1 MAKLGQAQGRRKV
14 MDDLF
19 NTSEVL
25 DKVLTAL
32 STTITGLESDLKEM
46 KKGTKEYEATQKR
59 INDLKEKE
67 QKKQEEYNK
76 KQGMLNSAFG
86 ANLDEIK
93 SINDK
98 AIQATE
104 GMEMV
109 SKAFGDN
116 GKDASIAITSYTDQ
130 IEKSVKK
137 GSDLTDAQQSVLTEV
152 GSMFE
157 NVGKLGTDE
166 FKAFD
171 AQAVAKKREEIVK
184 QGGTQ
189 DDLDAFDIAA
199 KASSAAT
206 TTNTLMDDV
215 VGKTMDFGKSIQD
228 TIGKI
233 PLVGGVLSGVM
244 GEQLKII
251 GADLKKNLTA
261 QLMSGKLSAA
271 GIGKAFRGTIPAI
284 RAMGSALMTATG
296 GLTLLLGLLAAA
308 AVALVGLATK
318 ARDFASAQGIAF
330 TQSVKLQG
338 QLMTASAGLIG
349 TNLKS
354 KDIAGEMID
363 AFGTLEQV
371 NAGNIVRIGQLS
383 TRFGVATKD
392 IIGFQKA
399 FTDVTGASVDVAN
412 DVVRA
417 VGSMATGAG
426 VAAGK
431 VIADIAGNMEAF
443 ARFSQDGAS
452 GMAKAA
458 IEAAKIGS
466 SLGEVVK
473 VADSLLNFEQS
484 ITSEFE
490 AQVLTGK
497 NLNLERARAAALQG
511 DFATLT
517 AEIQQQV
524 GGLGNLQAMNVIQK
538 DAIAGALGLSVSELT
553 KIARGEAIEDEESP
567 ELKEQKRT
575 NQILIDGFTG
585 NKEALDN
592 IGKKSSESSGGMFGD
607 FL

>member
-32 STTITGLESDLKEM
+32 GTTISGLESDLKQM

-76 KQGMLNSAFG
+76 KQGIINKAFG
-86 ANLDEIK
+86 SNLDQIK
-93 SINDK
+93 FINDK
-98 AIQATE
+98 AIQASE
-104 GMEMV
+104 GMEV
-109 SKAFGDN
+109 VANTFGDN
-116 GKDASIAITSYTDQ
+116 GKDVSKAVTAYTDQ
-130 IEKSVKK
+130 VEGIVKA
-137 GSDLTDAQQSVLTEV
+137 GGDVTEAQQSVLTEV
-152 GSMFE
+152 GTMFD

-166 FKAFD
+166 FKKVD
-171 AQAVAKKREEIVK
+171 AMAIAKKREEIVK
-184 QGGTQ
+184 QGGTEKDLAIFDASAEAAQ
-189 DDLDAFDIAA
+189 AASTTDD
-199 KASSAAT
+199 
-206 TTNTLMDDV
+206 LMDDV

-251 GADLKKNLTA
+251 GADLKKNLTT

-308 AVALVGLATK
+308 AVALVGLAKK
-318 ARDFASAQGIAF
+318 ARDYATDQGIAF
-330 TQSVKLQG
+330 SQSVKLQG
-338 QLMTASAGLIG
+338 SIMAAKAKMIGLDMDAG
-349 TNLKS
+349 K
-354 KDIAGEMID
+354 IAGEMIE
-363 AFGTLEQV
+363 AFGTLDRV
-371 NAGNIVRIGQLS
+371 NSGNIAQIGKLS
-383 TRFGVATKD
+383 RRFGVGTND
-392 IIGFQKA
+392 LITFQKA

-553 KIARGEAIEDEESP
+553 KIARGEATEDEDSP

>member
-1 MAKLGQAQGRRKV
+1 MARKPDLRRKL
-14 MDDLF
+14 MDNMF
-19 NTSEVL
+19 NYSDKL
-25 DKVLTAL
+25 DKTLTAL
-32 STTITGLESDLKEM
+32 GVAISDVGGDLAKM
-46 KKGTKEYEATQKR
+46 TKGSKEYIATQSKLE
-59 INDLKEKE
+59 DLN
-67 QKKQEEYNK
+67 KKQEKKLIEFNK
-76 KQGMLNSAFG
+76 VQGNLNEKYG
-86 ANLDEIK
+86 ANLDQIK
-93 SINDK
+93 LVNDK
-98 AIQATE
+98 AIKMQDGLDVVAN
-104 GMEMV
+104 
-109 SKAFGDN
+109 AFGEKGN
-116 GKDASIAITSYTDQ
+116 DAAIQLERYTDT
-130 IEKSVKK
+130 IEDAALAGK
-137 GSDLTDAQQSVLTEV
+137 DLTDAQSATLDEIGTMLGNIAKVGTE
-152 GSMFE
+152 
-157 NVGKLGTDE
+157 D

-171 AQAVAKKREEIVK
+171 AQAVAKKREEIEK
-184 QGGTQ
+184 KGSAK
-189 DDLDAFDIAA
+189 DLAAFDVVADAEQAA
-199 KASSAAT
+199 DR
-206 TTNTLMDDV
+206 TNKLIGDTVD
-215 VGKTMDFGKSIQD
+215 KTMQFGKSIQD

-233 PLVGGVLSGVM
+233 PLVGGILSDVM

-251 GADLKKNLTA
+251 GATLRKNLVK
-261 QLMSGKLSAA
+261 QLVAGKLTVG
-271 GIGKAFRGTIPAI
+271 GIGRAFKATLLPI

-308 AVALVGLATK
+308 AVALVGLAKK
-318 ARDFASAQGIAF
+318 ARDYATDQGIAF
-330 TQSVKLQG
+330 SQSVKLQG
-338 QLMTASAGLIG
+338 SIMAAKAKMIGLDMDAG
-349 TNLKS
+349 K
-354 KDIAGEMID
+354 IAGEMIE
-363 AFGTLEQV
+363 AFGTLDRV
-371 NAGNIVRIGQLS
+371 NSGNIAQIGKLS
-383 TRFGVATKD
+383 RRFGVGTND
-392 IIGFQKA
+392 LITFQKA

-553 KIARGEAIEDEESP
+553 KIARGEATEDEDSP

>member
-1 MAKLGQAQGRRKV
+1 MAQRTPQQDRR
-14 MDDLF
+14 LF
-19 NTSEVL
+19 EIL
-25 DKVLTAL
+25 DKWTERLDQSEKRIIAL
-32 STTITGLESDLKEM
+32 KSALEETTKGSQLYAKIQQDINKEEKKRAIAQRNSNAQQTRANKAHGEYVDEVQNITKKASEAKKSVESNMGEIGGVSGKIVDS
-46 KKGTKEYEATQKR
+46 
-59 INDLKEKE
+59 INDLQIDITKKTKEGQDASLSTMLLDKLKE
-67 QKKQEEYNK
+67 SSDNFADLFGDEAGGGFMGIDYDELEKIRANVEESGDDK
-76 KQGMLNSAFG
+76 AKSAFKVYEG
-86 ANLDEIK
+86 NLLLAQGTKDTIEE
-93 SINDK
+93 
-98 AIQATE
+98 AQGLAT
-104 GMEMV
+104 
-109 SKAFGDN
+109 KFGD
-116 GKDASIAITSYTDQ
+116 KI
-130 IEKSVKK
+130 
-137 GSDLTDAQQSVLTEV
+137 GSQL
-152 GSMFE
+152 
-157 NVGKLGTDE
+157 
-166 FKAFD
+166 
-171 AQAVAKKREEIVK
+171 
-184 QGGTQ
+184 
-189 DDLDAFDIAA
+189 
-199 KASSAAT
+199 
-206 TTNTLMDDV
+206 
-215 VGKTMDFGKSIQD
+215 
-228 TIGKI
+228 GKI
-233 PLVGGVLSGVM
+233 PLIGGKIKGAFDESMKQVSANIKQNLLK
-244 GEQLKII
+244 QLKA
-251 GADLKKNLTA
+251 GNKNVKG
-261 QLMSGKLSAA
+261 MGK
-271 GIGKAFRGTIPAI
+271 GFRGTIPAI

-318 ARDFASAQGIAF
+318 ARDYATDQGIAF

-338 QLMTASAGLIG
+338 SIMAAKAKMIGLDMDAG
-349 TNLKS
+349 K
-354 KDIAGEMID
+354 IAGEMIG
-363 AFGTLEQV
+363 AFGTLDRV
-371 NAGNIVRIGQLS
+371 NSRNIAQIGKLS
-383 TRFGVATKD
+383 RRFGVGTND
-392 IIGFQKA
+392 LITFQKA

-443 ARFSQDGAS
+443 ARFSQGGAD

-497 NLNLERARAAALQG
+497 SLNLERARAAALQG

-524 GGLGNLQAMNVIQK
+524 GGLGNLQSMNVIQK

-553 KIARGEAIEDEESP
+553 KIARGEAIEDEDSP

-585 NKEALDN
+585 NKESLDN
-592 IGKKSSESSGGMFGD
+592 LGKKSADSSGGMFGD

>member
-1 MAKLGQAQGRRKV
+1 MARKTDLRRKL
-14 MDDLF
+14 MDNMF
-19 NTSEVL
+19 NYNDKL
-25 DKVLTAL
+25 DKTLTAL
-32 STTITGLESDLKEM
+32 GVAIQDVTSDLEKME
-46 KKGTKEYEATQKR
+46 KGSKEYIATQSKLG
-59 INDLKEKE
+59 DLEEKK
-67 QKKQEEYNK
+67 QKKLIEFNK
-76 KQGMLNSAFG
+76 VQGNLNEKYG
-86 ANLDEIK
+86 ANLDQVK
-93 SINDK
+93 LINDK

-116 GKDASIAITSYTDQ
+116 GKDASTSITNYTDQ

-137 GSDLTDAQQSVLTEV
+137 GNDLSDAQQLVLTEV

-171 AQAVAKKREEIVK
+171 AQAAAKKREEIK
-184 QGGTQ
+184 KSGTP
-189 DDLDAFDIAA
+189 DDLDAFDIAV

-244 GEQLKII
+244 GEHLKII

-271 GIGKAFRGTIPAI
+271 GMGKAFRGTIPAI
-284 RAMGSALMTATG
+284 RAMGSALMSATG

-330 TQSVKLQG
+330 TQSVKLQA
-338 QLMTASAGLIG
+338 QLMAASAGLIG

-443 ARFSQDGAS
+443 ARFSQGGAD

-473 VADSLLNFEQS
+473 VAEKLIDFETS

-497 NLNLERARAAALQG
+497 SLNLERARAAALQG

-553 KIARGEAIEDEESP
+553 KIARGEATEDEDSP
-567 ELKEQKRT
+567 ELKEQKLT
-575 NQILIDGFTG
+575 NKILIEGFTG
-585 NKEALDN
+585 NKESLDN
-592 IGKKSSESSGGMFGD
+592 LGKKSADSSGGMFGD